1 MSRVVRGAVENWSRS
16 EQGARKL
23 APCCGAHNRIET
35 TRGQGIQ
42 WGSHRL
48 YLSLFMGWFFEPG
61 SWGEQWSLPLLAR
74 LAGAAGARQGAAL
87 RLNGGAGN
95 VAPHGWGA
103 LLAARLLV
111 QAAPKVSRAVLGA
124 VAIQGGPGSSK
135 ARRKLQAHRRQGGVG
150 QRSVVSGWRL
160 QGKLAPGMHP
170 LLPHARLPAW
180 LPGGLTSPLLNPWAT
195 YNWTARVTVLPKEGT
210 SPSRLSAWAQA
221 SSSPTTT
228 CTARRKEVSG
238 HSSSVG
244 QGQSLISG
252 GAADADAGAGR
263 AGCWQGLTAW
273 MWWAG
278 S

>member
-1 MSRVVRGAVENWSRS
+1 MRGAVENWSRS

-170 LLPHARLPAW
+170 LFPPACLPARGAH
-180 LPGGLTSPLLNPWAT
+180 LAAAESLGHIQLDGKGDGVAERGHQPQPLVGMGTGLEQPHHHLHSK
-195 YNWTARVTVLPKEGT
+195 KEGGE
-210 SPSRLSAWAQA
+210 RAQQQ
-221 SSSPTTT
+221 
-228 CTARRKEVSG
+228 CW
-238 HSSSVG
+238 
-244 QGQSLISG
+244 
-252 GAADADAGAGR
+252 AGAIIDFWRCSRCRCRRRSCRLLAGTDCMDVVGR
-263 AGCWQGLTAW
+263 KLTV
-273 MWWAG
+273 G
-278 S
+278 KC